1 MAGLRR
7 STHQLTRQHR
17 TTRQP
22 RPHSPAET
30 TTPGARAS
38 FSYDSDVGTLRVVVI
53 DDDHWKRTAMA
64 QELDADPRIGV
75 VGIIDQDEAIL
86 WPRERWNDVDVAIVD
101 VFDENAPSEIGT
113 DVFSGISALDR
124 LRDLPVRTFA
134 ITPHCQHPLIQLRIH
149 QAQAD
154 WLYHR
159 WEVNDPDRLVSALLD
174 PRPDHVP
181 QRPKDS
187 VLRQYGS
194 QRAHTNRAITLY
206 QRSALSGLLRPR
218 IGIKSLHLP
227 RSKIERLRVEVARSG
242 FDGTEELST
251 ANRIH
256 RAPRWPDVRD
266 YLLTLL
272 GRQSTPST
280 ETDRDDGAIPHPYSN
295 EPPDTPDDP
304 A

>member
-1 MAGLRR
+1 MGASSRFATI
-7 STHQLTRQHR
+7 S
-17 TTRQP
+17 
-22 RPHSPAET
+22 
-30 TTPGARAS
+30 GARTLFTLRFPVVRA
-38 FSYDSDVGTLRVVVI
+38 LRVVVI

-75 VGIIDQDEAIL
+75 VHVIDQDEAVQ
-86 WPRERWNDVDVAIVD
+86 WPLERWEGIDVAIVD
-101 VFDENAPSEIGT
+101 VFDENAPGEIGT

-149 QAQAD
+149 QAKAD

-159 WEVNDPDRLVSALLD
+159 WEVNDPDRLVSALLE
-174 PRPDHVP
+174 PQLDHVP
-181 QRPKDS
+181 QRPDDA
-187 VLRQYGS
+187 VLRRYGS
-194 QRAHTNRAITLY
+194 HRAHTNRAVGLY
-206 QRSALSGLLRPR
+206 QRSALSGLLRPG

-227 RSKIERLRVEVARSG
+227 RRKVDRFRVEVARTG

-251 ANRIH
+251 ATRVH

-266 YLLTLL
+266 FLLTLL

-280 ETDRDDGAIPHPYSN
+280 EVDRDDGGTSHH
-295 EPPDTPDDP
+295 DP
-304 A
+304 AR